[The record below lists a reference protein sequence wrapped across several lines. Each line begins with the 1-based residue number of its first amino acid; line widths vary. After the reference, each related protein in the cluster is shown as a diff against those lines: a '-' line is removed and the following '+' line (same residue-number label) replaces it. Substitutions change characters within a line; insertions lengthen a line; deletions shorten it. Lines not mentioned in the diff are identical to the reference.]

1 MVEQNLRIQTFTDIP
16 SPEIFSSQIE
26 PKNVP
31 AVFKGCI
38 KNWKAFSKWNP
49 SNGGLIYLQERVGS
63 VVVEA
68 MLSRSAPVF
77 YGDIRSHERVP
88 LSFSIFIKYCLCL
101 MENRDG
107 RRDDRLESQKHS
119 LAVSDAEQTD
129 LLFGEAP
136 QQFYLAQVPILN
148 FEKKEHIQLECLGED
163 IQTPVPLETK
173 SLASVNLWMNSMK
186 ARSSTHYDPH
196 HNLLCVVSGCKEVTL
211 WPPSATP
218 YLYPLPLYGEA
229 SNHSS
234 VTLEEPDLSVYPRA
248 ACLNGFSQKV
258 VLHAGDALFIPEGW
272 FHQVDSEVLTIA
284 VNFWWRSMT
293 ISGMLE
299 HMDAYYLRRILKRLT
314 DKEMNKM
321 LHFPSGSM
329 DETMTSQP
337 HNAYRVLFFYSL
349 DHGHQGIRTNCG
361 KKSSNDELRSKVML
375 QDLEPSASQSLNE
388 VISLVHDR
396 LNPRKLTGS
405 TDNSCAGENDET
417 NKRKEE
423 SCGINDDPV
432 ANLILTLHPLTIHSV
447 FLAMAKNF
455 PRTLEALML
464 HGLTPVGSEILTRK
478 FEEMD
483 QLISGEDQNQF
494 YQVLYGVFD
503 DQSAAMDALLNGK
516 ELFARQAFENVL
528 DQYVGI
534 NLDGPKPQIK

>member
-1 MVEQNLRIQTFTDIP
+1 MEEDLRIHTFTEIP
-16 SPEIFSSQIE
+16 SSELFTSQIE

-38 KNWKAFSKWNP
+38 KNWKAFSRWNP
-49 SNGGLIYLQERVGS
+49 SDGGLIYLQERVGS

-88 LSFSIFIKYCLCL
+88 LSFSTFIRYCLCL
-101 MENRDG
+101 LKNRDG
-107 RRDDRLESQKHS
+107 RRDDFLESQKHN
-119 LAVSDAEQTD
+119 LAVSNTEQTD

-136 QQFYLAQVPILN
+136 QQFFLAQVPILN
-148 FEKKEHIQLECLGED
+148 FEKKEHMQLECLGED
-163 IQTPVPLETK
+163 IQTPVPLEAK

-196 HNLLCVVSGCKEVTL
+196 HNLLCIVSGCKEVTL

-234 VTLEEPDLSVYPRA
+234 ITLEEPDLSIYPRA

-258 VLHAGDALFIPEGW
+258 ILHAGDALFIPEGW

-321 LHFPSGSM
+321 LHFPSSSM
-329 DETMTSQP
+329 DKTMTCTTSQP
-337 HNAYRVLFFYSL
+337 NNAYR
-349 DHGHQGIRTNCG
+349 DHGHQGTSKNCG
-361 KKSSNDELRSKVML
+361 NRTPKDELKSKVML
-375 QDLEPSASQSLNE
+375 QDLEPCASQSLNE
-388 VISLVHDR
+388 LISLVHDR
-396 LNPRKLTGS
+396 LNPSKLTGS
-405 TDNSCAGENDET
+405 TDYSLAGENDD
-417 NKRKEE
+417 NKRKED
-423 SCGINDDPV
+423 SCSTDDDSV
-432 ANLILTLHPLTIHSV
+432 ANLILTLHPLKIHRV
-447 FLAMAKNF
+447 FLAMANNF
-455 PRTLEALML
+455 PRTLEALVL
-464 HGLTPVGSEILTRK
+464 HALTPVGSEILTRK

-494 YQVLYGVFD
+494 YQIFYGVFD
-503 DQSAAMDALLNGK
+503 DQSAAMDVLLNGK

-528 DQYVGI
+528 DKFLGV
-534 NLDGPKPQIK
+534 NPEGPKQQTK

>member
-1 MVEQNLRIQTFTDIP
+1 
-16 SPEIFSSQIE
+16 
-26 PKNVP
+26 
-31 AVFKGCI
+31 
-38 KNWKAFSKWNP
+38 
-49 SNGGLIYLQERVGS
+49 
-63 VVVEA
+63 

-88 LSFSIFIKYCLCL
+88 LSFSTFIKYCLCL

-107 RRDDRLESQKHS
+107 RRDDLLESQKHS
-119 LAVSDAEQTD
+119 LAVFDAEQTA

-148 FEKKEHIQLECLGED
+148 FEKEEHMQLECLGED
-163 IQTPVPLETK
+163 IKTPVPLETK

-196 HNLLCVVSGCKEVTL
+196 HNLLCIVSGCKEVTL

-293 ISGMLE
+293 IAGMSE

-329 DETMTSQP
+329 DETMSYTTSQP
-337 HNAYRVLFFYSL
+337 NNAYK
-349 DHGHQGIRTNCG
+349 DHGYQGISTNCG
-361 KKSSNDELRSKVML
+361 KKSSNDELRSKVIL
-375 QDLEPSASQSLNE
+375 KDLEPSASQSLNE
-388 VISLVHDR
+388 LISLVHDR
-396 LNPRKLTGS
+396 LNPSKLTGS
-405 TDNSCAGENDET
+405 TDNSSAGKNDET
-417 NKRKEE
+417 NKSKEE

-447 FLAMAKNF
+447 FLAMAKFF
-455 PRTLEALML
+455 PRTLEALVL

-494 YQVLYGVFD
+494 YQILYGVFD

>member
-1 MVEQNLRIQTFTDIP
+1 MVEENLRIHTFTEIP

-49 SNGGLIYLQERVGS
+49 SDGGLIYLQPVGTSTIPWVICYLPSTQERVGS
-63 VVVEA
+63 VAVEA

-88 LSFSIFIKYCLCL
+88 LSFFTFIRYCLGL
-101 MENRDG
+101 LKNRDG
-107 RRDDRLESQKHS
+107 RRDDFLESQKHS
-119 LAVSDAEQTD
+119 LAVSDTEQTD
-129 LLFGEAP
+129 LHFGEAP

-148 FEKKEHIQLECLGED
+148 FEKKEQMQLECLGED

-173 SLASVNLWMNSMK
+173 SLSSVNLWMNSMK

-196 HNLLCVVSGCKEVTL
+196 HNLLCIVSGCKEVTL

-234 VTLEEPDLSVYPRA
+234 VTLEEPDLSLYPRA
-248 ACLNGFSQKV
+248 TCLSDFSQKV

-299 HMDAYYLRRILKRLT
+299 HMDAYYLRRILKRSCQTKNTLAVIYYVAQT
-314 DKEMNKM
+314 LQKFKNVNWCMSDSPEVVY
-321 LHFPSGSM
+321 FW
-329 DETMTSQP
+329 
-337 HNAYRVLFFYSL
+337 RIR
-349 DHGHQGIRTNCG
+349 HGCGI
-361 KKSSNDELRSKVML
+361 KSEESVELRL
-375 QDLEPSASQSLNE
+375 
-388 VISLVHDR
+388 
-396 LNPRKLTGS
+396 
-405 TDNSCAGENDET
+405 
-417 NKRKEE
+417 
-423 SCGINDDPV
+423 
-432 ANLILTLHPLTIHSV
+432 
-447 FLAMAKNF
+447 
-455 PRTLEALML
+455 
-464 HGLTPVGSEILTRK
+464 
-478 FEEMD
+478 
-483 QLISGEDQNQF
+483 
-494 YQVLYGVFD
+494 
-503 DQSAAMDALLNGK
+503 
-516 ELFARQAFENVL
+516 
-528 DQYVGI
+528 
-534 NLDGPKPQIK
+534 

>member
-1 MVEQNLRIQTFTDIP
+1 MVEENLRIHTFTEIP

-49 SNGGLIYLQERVGS
+49 SDGGLIYLQERVGS
-63 VVVEA
+63 VAVEA

-88 LSFSIFIKYCLCL
+88 LSFSTFIRYCLGL
-101 MENRDG
+101 LKNRDG
-107 RRDDRLESQKHS
+107 RRDDFLESQKHS
-119 LAVSDAEQTD
+119 LVVSDTEQTD
-129 LLFGEAP
+129 LHFEEAP

-148 FEKKEHIQLECLGED
+148 FEKNEHMQLECLGED

-173 SLASVNLWMNSMK
+173 SLSSVNLWMNSMK

-196 HNLLCVVSGCKEVTL
+196 HNLLCIVSGCKEVTL

-234 VTLEEPDLSVYPRA
+234 VTLEEPDLSLYPRA
-248 ACLNGFSQKV
+248 TCLSDFSQKV

-314 DKEMNKM
+314 AKEMNKM
-321 LHFPSGSM
+321 LHFPSSSM
-329 DETMTSQP
+329 DKTMTCTTSQP
-337 HNAYRVLFFYSL
+337 NNAYR
-349 DHGHQGIRTNCG
+349 DHVHQGISTNCG
-361 KKSSNDELRSKVML
+361 DRSSKDELKSKVML
-375 QDLEPSASQSLNE
+375 QDLEPCASQSLSE
-388 VISLVHDR
+388 LILLVHNR
-396 LNPRKLTGS
+396 LNPSKLTES
-405 TDNSCAGENDET
+405 TDNSSAGENDEM
-417 NKRKEE
+417 NKRKED
-423 SCGINDDPV
+423 SCSTSDDPV
-432 ANLILTLHPLTIHSV
+432 ANLILTLHPLGIHSV
-447 FLAMAKNF
+447 FLAMANHF
-455 PRTLEALML
+455 PRTLEALVL
-464 HGLTPVGSEILTRK
+464 HALTPVGSEILTRK

-483 QLISGEDQNQF
+483 QLISGDDQNQF
-494 YQVLYGVFD
+494 YQIFYGVFD
-503 DQSAAMDALLNGK
+503 DQSAAMDVLLNGK

-528 DQYVGI
+528 GQYLG
-534 NLDGPKPQIK
+534 NNPDGPKQQTK

>member
-1 MVEQNLRIQTFTDIP
+1 MMEEDLRIHTFTEIP
-16 SPEIFSSQIE
+16 SSELFTSQIE

-38 KNWKAFSKWNP
+38 KNWKAFSRWNP
-49 SNGGLIYLQERVGS
+49 SDGGLIYLQERVGS

-88 LSFSIFIKYCLCL
+88 LSFSTFIRYCLCL
-101 MENRDG
+101 LKNRDG
-107 RRDDRLESQKHS
+107 RRDDFLESQKHN
-119 LAVSDAEQTD
+119 LAVSDTEQTD

-136 QQFYLAQVPILN
+136 QQFFLAQVPILN
-148 FEKKEHIQLECLGED
+148 FEKKEHMQLECLGED
-163 IQTPVPLETK
+163 IQTPVPLEAK

-196 HNLLCVVSGCKEVTL
+196 HNLLCIVSGCKEVTL

-234 VTLEEPDLSVYPRA
+234 ITLEEPDLSIYPRA

-258 VLHAGDALFIPEGW
+258 ILHAGDALFIPEGW

-321 LHFPSGSM
+321 LHFPSSSM
-329 DETMTSQP
+329 DKTMTCTTSQP
-337 HNAYRVLFFYSL
+337 NNAYR
-349 DHGHQGIRTNCG
+349 DHEHQGTSKNCG
-361 KKSSNDELRSKVML
+361 NRTPKDELKSKVML
-375 QDLEPSASQSLNE
+375 QDLEPCASQSLNE
-388 VISLVHDR
+388 LISLVHDR
-396 LNPRKLTGS
+396 LNPSKLTGS
-405 TDNSCAGENDET
+405 TDYSLAGENDD
-417 NKRKEE
+417 NKRKED
-423 SCGINDDPV
+423 SCSSDDDSV
-432 ANLILTLHPLTIHSV
+432 ANLILTLHPLKIHRV
-447 FLAMAKNF
+447 FLAMANYF
-455 PRTLEALML
+455 PRTLEALVL
-464 HGLTPVGSEILTRK
+464 HALTPVGSEILTRK

-494 YQVLYGVFD
+494 YQIFYGVFD
-503 DQSAAMDALLNGK
+503 DQSAAMDVLLNGK

-528 DQYVGI
+528 DKFLGV
-534 NLDGPKPQIK
+534 NPEGPKQRTK

>member
-1 MVEQNLRIQTFTDIP
+1 MVEENLRIHTFTEIP

-31 AVFKGCI
+31 AVIKGCI

-49 SNGGLIYLQERVGS
+49 SDGGLIYLQECVGS
-63 VVVEA
+63 VAVEA

-88 LSFSIFIKYCLCL
+88 LSFSTFIRYCLGL
-101 MENRDG
+101 LKNRDG
-107 RRDDRLESQKHS
+107 RQDDFLESQKHS
-119 LAVSDAEQTD
+119 LAVSDTEQTD
-129 LLFGEAP
+129 LLFGEVP

-148 FEKKEHIQLECLGED
+148 FEKKEHMQLECLGED

-173 SLASVNLWMNSMK
+173 SLSSVNLWMNSMK

-196 HNLLCVVSGCKEVTL
+196 HNLLCIVSGCKEVTL

-248 ACLNGFSQKV
+248 AFLNGFSQKV

-293 ISGMLE
+293 ISGMLD

-321 LHFPSGSM
+321 LHSPSSSM
-329 DETMTSQP
+329 DKTMTCTTSQP
-337 HNAYRVLFFYSL
+337 NNAYR
-349 DHGHQGIRTNCG
+349 DHGHQGISTNCG
-361 KKSSNDELRSKVML
+361 NRSSKDEVYSKVTL
-375 QDLEPSASQSLNE
+375 QDLEPCASQSLNE
-388 VISLVHDR
+388 LISLVHDR
-396 LNPRKLTGS
+396 LNPSKLTES
-405 TDNSCAGENDET
+405 TNNSSAGENDET
-417 NKRKEE
+417 NKRKED
-423 SCGINDDPV
+423 SCSTNDDPV
-432 ANLILTLHPLTIHSV
+432 ANLILTLHPLRIHSV
-447 FLAMAKNF
+447 FLAMANNF
-455 PRTLEALML
+455 PRTLEALVL
-464 HGLTPVGSEILTRK
+464 HALTPVGSEILTRK

-494 YQVLYGVFD
+494 YQIFYGVFD
-503 DQSAAMDALLNGK
+503 DQSAAMDVLLNGK

-528 DQYVGI
+528 DQYLG
-534 NLDGPKPQIK
+534 NNPDGPKQQTK

>member
-1 MVEQNLRIQTFTDIP
+1 MHKELEGFLKMESVGRWPNLL
-16 SPEIFSSQIE
+16 
-26 PKNVP
+26 
-31 AVFKGCI
+31 A
-38 KNWKAFSKWNP
+38 
-49 SNGGLIYLQERVGS
+49 GS
-63 VVVEA
+63 VAVEA

-88 LSFSIFIKYCLCL
+88 LSFSTFIRYCLGL
-101 MENRDG
+101 LKNRDG
-107 RRDDRLESQKHS
+107 RQDDFLESQKHS
-119 LAVSDAEQTD
+119 LAVSDTEQTD
-129 LLFGEAP
+129 LLFGEVP

-148 FEKKEHIQLECLGED
+148 FEKKEHMQLECLGED

-173 SLASVNLWMNSMK
+173 SLSSVNLWMNSMK

-196 HNLLCVVSGCKEVTL
+196 HNLLCIVSGCKEVTL

-248 ACLNGFSQKV
+248 AFLNGFSQKV

-293 ISGMLE
+293 ISGMLD

-321 LHFPSGSM
+321 LHSPSSSM
-329 DETMTSQP
+329 DKTMTCTTSQP
-337 HNAYRVLFFYSL
+337 NNAYRV
-349 DHGHQGIRTNCG
+349 DHGHQGISTNCG
-361 KKSSNDELRSKVML
+361 NRSSKDEVYSKVTL
-375 QDLEPSASQSLNE
+375 QDLEPCASQSLNE
-388 VISLVHDR
+388 LISLVHDR
-396 LNPRKLTGS
+396 LNPSKLTES
-405 TDNSCAGENDET
+405 TNNSSAGENDET
-417 NKRKEE
+417 NKRKED
-423 SCGINDDPV
+423 SCSTNDDPV
-432 ANLILTLHPLTIHSV
+432 ANLILTLHPLRIHSV
-447 FLAMAKNF
+447 FLAMANNF
-455 PRTLEALML
+455 PRTLEALVL
-464 HGLTPVGSEILTRK
+464 HALTPVGSEILTRK

-494 YQVLYGVFD
+494 YQIFYGVFD
-503 DQSAAMDALLNGK
+503 DQSAAMDVLLNGK

-528 DQYVGI
+528 DQYLG
-534 NLDGPKPQIK
+534 NNPDGPKQQTK

>member
-1 MVEQNLRIQTFTDIP
+1 MMEEDLRIHTFTEIP
-16 SPEIFSSQIE
+16 SSELFTSQIE

-38 KNWKAFSKWNP
+38 KNWKAFSRWNP
-49 SNGGLIYLQERVGS
+49 SDGGLIYLQERVGS

-88 LSFSIFIKYCLCL
+88 LSFSTFIRYCLCL
-101 MENRDG
+101 LKNRDG
-107 RRDDRLESQKHS
+107 RRDDFLESQKHN
-119 LAVSDAEQTD
+119 LAVSDTEQTD

-136 QQFYLAQVPILN
+136 QQFFLAQVPILN
-148 FEKKEHIQLECLGED
+148 FEKKEHMQLECLGED
-163 IQTPVPLETK
+163 IQTPVPLEAK

-196 HNLLCVVSGCKEVTL
+196 HNLLCIVSGCKEVTL

-234 VTLEEPDLSVYPRA
+234 ITLEEPDLSIYPRT

-258 VLHAGDALFIPEGW
+258 ILHAGDALFIPEGW

-321 LHFPSGSM
+321 LHFPSSSM
-329 DETMTSQP
+329 DKTMTCTTSQP
-337 HNAYRVLFFYSL
+337 NNAYR
-349 DHGHQGIRTNCG
+349 DHGHQGTSKNCG
-361 KKSSNDELRSKVML
+361 NRTPKDELKSKVML
-375 QDLEPSASQSLNE
+375 QDLEPCASQSLNE
-388 VISLVHDR
+388 LISLVHDR
-396 LNPRKLTGS
+396 LNPSKLTGS
-405 TDNSCAGENDET
+405 TDYSLAGENDD
-417 NKRKEE
+417 NKRKED
-423 SCGINDDPV
+423 SCSTDDDSV
-432 ANLILTLHPLTIHSV
+432 ANLILTLHPLKIHRV
-447 FLAMAKNF
+447 FLAMANYF
-455 PRTLEALML
+455 PRTLEALVL
-464 HGLTPVGSEILTRK
+464 HALTPVGSEILTRK

-494 YQVLYGVFD
+494 YQIFYGVFD
-503 DQSAAMDALLNGK
+503 DQSAAMDVLLNGK

-528 DQYVGI
+528 DKFLGV
-534 NLDGPKPQIK
+534 NPEGPKQQTK